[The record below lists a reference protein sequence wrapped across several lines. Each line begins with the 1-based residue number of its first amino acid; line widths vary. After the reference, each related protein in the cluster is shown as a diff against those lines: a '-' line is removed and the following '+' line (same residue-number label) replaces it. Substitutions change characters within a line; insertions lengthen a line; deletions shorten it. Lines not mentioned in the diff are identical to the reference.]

1 MDMRTCFG
9 QDPVA
14 RVYIDGEYEGYTGS
28 NCLLAEGV
36 HTIGVGGFIDRG
48 FITFT
53 FQYFDAGTGGNPMTI
68 DVNSDL
74 TIAVYYHTEWIG

>member
-1 MDMRTCFG
+1 M
-9 QDPVA
+9 
-14 RVYIDGEYEGYTGS
+14 
-28 NCLLAEGV
+28 GV
-36 HTIGVGGFIDRG
+36 NTIGVDGFIDRG